1 MNNLKPYGWKP
12 EKPKA
17 EPAPVTSK
25 SFTPSIPFE
34 PEFPDVCFEPVAEK
48 VFPVEVWALMHD
60 GEVESIYVNR
70 EEAATAAVDL
80 MLEEH
85 DETMDFDEKDA
96 WIDQVADGDEG
107 GSWWI
112 QRFALN

>member
-1 MNNLKPYGWKP
+1 M
-12 EKPKA
+12 
-17 EPAPVTSK
+17 
-25 SFTPSIPFE
+25 
-34 PEFPDVCFEPVAEK
+34 
-48 VFPVEVWALMHD
+48 
-60 GEVESIYVNR
+60 NR